1 MYTKT
6 QVQQEPDAVSI
17 ERLRGTIARIER
29 RGGYACPNSA
39 CLSFGIETID
49 RHLPGGGLSV
59 GLHELAGCGADREH
73 ATVPALLAACL
84 LAHGRDRHAPVL
96 WATERRDLF
105 APGLLAAGLDPDR
118 LIVAEAPGEVL
129 AAMEEAARV
138 PGLAGVVGELSGKL
152 GLTASRRLQLAAE
165 AAGVPVL
172 VVRRPRHAG
181 VSIEAPNAATTRWRV
196 GCVPSEPVDAIE
208 TGPFSLTVGRARW
221 RLDLV
226 RARGAEPASWIV
238 EAFDEKGGL
247 ALPAHSAHRSV
258 APAGQAAGWAVGDL
272 AA

>member
-1 MYTKT
+1 MHTDS
-6 QVQQEPDAVSI
+6 QVHQEHDAVSVD
-17 ERLRGTIARIER
+17 RLRATIARIER

-39 CLSFGIETID
+39 CLRFGIEAID
-49 RHLPGGGLSV
+49 RHLPGGGLAA
-59 GLHELAGCGADREH
+59 GLHELAGRGADREH
-73 ATVPALLAACL
+73 ATAPALLAASL
-84 LAHGRDRHAPVL
+84 LAHAKDARAPVL

-105 APGLLAAGLDPDR
+105 VPGLLAAGLDPDR

-138 PGLAGVVGELSGKL
+138 PGLAGVVGELGGKL
-152 GLTASRRLQLAAE
+152 DLTASRRLQLAAE
-165 AAGVPVL
+165 MAGVPVL

-181 VSIEAPNAATTRWRV
+181 VSIEAPNAAATRWRV
-196 GCVPSEPVDAIE
+196 GPVPSAPASAIE

-247 ALPAHSAHRSV
+247 ALPALSGHRSA
-258 APAGQAAGWAVGDL
+258 APGAASCRLGRW
-272 AA
+272 